1 MDNNGQLS
9 EALLQIL
16 AQLITL
22 GFSKIADITDPVHP
36 SAPHRPIYVL
46 PYSCTRDDIVVHHQA
61 FRMRDGQQVWHLDI
75 PAMSMQ
81 GCHDTSSQ
89 VLVPWMACPI
99 ATDHAQYPGF
109 RFSTM
114 AGPRGA
120 GILGRANR
128 PQTTPGMQAFHDAGY
143 RQGAGINVKVDG
155 YHYVHELTLDQQYI
169 VPPLMTLYSGN
180 QPPQEVIYEARYR
193 FYPRGNRDAFMRE
206 RHFEL
211 KAKLNHRNRPHLV
224 QARTT
229 QAPEILITQ
238 HPDNG
243 PNLDYLPFH

>member
-1 MDNNGQLS
+1 MTRVHKFWSLGWPAPSPPITLS
-9 EALLQIL
+9 ILDSDSLRWLDLEA
-16 AQLITL
+16 L
-22 GFSKIADITDPVHP
+22 GFSEERIDLK
-36 SAPHRPIYVL
+36 RL
-46 PYSCTRDDIVVHHQA
+46 QECK
-61 FRMRDGQQVWHLDI
+61 L
-75 PAMSMQ
+75 
-81 GCHDTSSQ
+81 
-89 VLVPWMACPI
+89 
-99 ATDHAQYPGF
+99 
-109 RFSTM
+109 STM
-114 AGPRGA
+114 PGT
-120 GILGRANR
+120 GREPVRLTHN
-128 PQTTPGMQAFHDAGY
+128 TSESSTETGLY
-143 RQGAGINVKVDG
+143 ELAGINVKVDG